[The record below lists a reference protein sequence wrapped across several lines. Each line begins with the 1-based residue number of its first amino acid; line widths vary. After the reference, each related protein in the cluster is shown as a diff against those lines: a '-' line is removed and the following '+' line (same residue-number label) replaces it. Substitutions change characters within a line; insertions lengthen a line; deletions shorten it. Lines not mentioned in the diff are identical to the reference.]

1 MPRSGV
7 LDEPTRRALLR
18 DVQQLLPPHER
29 AFAVVYDEAK
39 RMVFASATDGN
50 VYCRPYP
57 GDSDSWRILGAVDPS
72 EACVPYHVRQAQRRR
87 EAASG
92 GADTDKACSDIG
104 GDGSAGANSASAAAS
119 AAADTWE
126 EAEARFAEYYIAH
139 AHERPWPICCTT
151 WTSERCESLAVVMVT
166 CRTCYPARYLAL
178 CMEHARDFFC
188 IHPTAQVRT
197 EYPA

>member
-57 GDSDSWRILGAVDPS
+57 GDSDSWRILGADPS
-72 EACVPYHVRQAQRRR
+72 EACVPYHVRQAQRQR

-119 AAADTWE
+119 AVADTWE

-139 AHERPWPICCTT
+139 AHERAWPICDEGRQGGIGCI
-151 WTSERCESLAVVMVT
+151 SNAAVKIYN
-166 CRTCYPARYLAL
+166 CGRYHVL
-178 CMEHARDFFC
+178 CAIHAREFVAF
-188 IHPTAQVRT
+188 HPTAQLCTRF
-197 EYPA
+197 PP